1 MYCPKCGNHPSSDR
15 VRYCPSCGFR
25 LDAVADLLARDPA
38 TIHPSFTPQIPK
50 PSPRQRGI
58 RVGAKMCFFSV
69 AMLLPVLM
77 FAIGVVDHP
86 FPLILPGTLFLTGIF
101 WMIYFRLF
109 GDDYLPA
116 EKHTYV
122 KPVAPQNIY
131 MPSPQSPPAYRS
143 PISAPQQESV
153 VEHTTR
159 TLEHQ

>member
-15 VRYCPSCGFR
+15 VRYCPSCGFK
-25 LDAVADLLARDPA
+25 LDAVADLLARDAA
-38 TIHPSFTPQIPK
+38 TPHTSFTPQIQE

-58 RVGAKMCFFSV
+58 RRGAKMCFFGA

-86 FPLILPGTLFLTGIF
+86 FPLILPATLLLTGIF
-101 WMIYFRLF
+101 WMLYFRLF
-109 GDDYLPA
+109 GDDSPPPDR
-116 EKHTYV
+116 HTYV
-122 KPVAPQNIY
+122 KPLATQNMYLSPPQG
-131 MPSPQSPPAYRS
+131 PPAYRS
-143 PISAPQQESV
+143 PISAPQKESV